1 LQKKAPNA
9 LKSLDAKL
17 KSAPALGIFFA
28 PDEGG
33 RPSGPGWDG
42 HDKKDRG
49 GNFPPRNVLKTNNRA
64 KKSMLR

>member
-17 KSAPALGIFFA
+17 KSAPALGTFFA
-28 PDEGG
+28 PPAQRAGRGG
-33 RPSGPGWDG
+33 DG